1 MVGGYY
7 DAGDNVKYGLP
18 MAFTVTTSAWAAIA
32 YPSELQAAGE
42 MTNLRAAIRW
52 GADYLLKA
60 SAGRNRLYVQVSID

>member
-1 MVGGYY
+1 
-7 DAGDNVKYGLP
+7 